1 MGNSLI
7 EQCTSDEQKIEGFES
22 NMSVVMQYSPPKTE
36 SETLERLPIRS
47 ERVEQTYRTLLS

>member
-22 NMSVVMQYSPPKTE
+22 DMSVVIQYSPPKAE
-36 SETLERLPIRS
+36 PETIEGLPTRS